1 MANHF
6 APAQLTIALL
16 SGEAITVV
24 APFKTTIQFNSEAAL
39 RALSIQLPLRFGR
52 IDLVLLHEEL

>member
-6 APAQLTIALL
+6 APALLTIALL

-24 APFKTTIQFNSEAAL
+24 APFKTTIQFNSVAAL
-39 RALSIQLPLRFGR
+39 RALSIQLPLRFAG
-52 IDLVLLHEEL
+52 